1 MSAKVEK
8 SPAVSRMRA
17 EEVVVD
23 FDAERLQAPF
33 LLRCGAL
40 FIDYILLMAIPVL
53 SLIVGRIFGIDGT
66 KLLTSEISNTGWL
79 VMVLLGLTNFII
91 FPMFGGQSLGK
102 MMTGIRIVNN
112 NGTAASFGK
121 ILFRHTVGYLITVL
135 SAGIG
140 FILAAITPRGRALHD
155 YLSGTIVIY
164 GNRRVRRQSDE

>member
-8 SPAVSRMRA
+8 NPAVARMRA
-17 EEVVVD
+17 DEVVVD

-91 FPMFGGQSLGK
+91 FPMFNGQSLGK
-102 MMTGIRIVNN
+102 MLTGIRIVRTD
-112 NGTAASFGK
+112 GTAASFGK
-121 ILFRHTVGYLITVL
+121 ILFRHTFGYAITVL

-164 GNRRVRRQSDE
+164 GNRRVRGQSEE

>member
-1 MSAKVEK
+1 MNAKVEK
-8 SPAVSRMRA
+8 NPAIPRMRA

-40 FIDYILLMAIPVL
+40 FIDYILLMVIPVL
-53 SLIVGRIFGIDGT
+53 SLIVGRLFGVDGT

-91 FPMFGGQSLGK
+91 FPMFSGQSLGK
-102 MMTGIRIVNN
+102 MMTGIRIVKSD
-112 NGTAASFGK
+112 GTAASFGR
-121 ILFRHTVGYLITVL
+121 ILIRHTVGYAVTVL

-140 FILAAITPRGRALHD
+140 FILAAVTLRGRALHD
-155 YLSGTIVIY
+155 YFAGTIVIY
-164 GNRRVRRQSDE
+164 GNRRVRSHSNE